1 MEKTLSKKKGT
12 LMKNRSFFK
21 RPLCLLLLGCLALSL
36 CACPGA
42 TDDPPAGGCAHTY
55 ENGYCTLCGAK
66 DPTYTPPVNPNV
78 TYGDGEVI
86 DGAGDSLAADAT
98 VLLPITY
105 DATAAE
111 ELQAPTLFR
120 SWASK
125 MAEGKTF
132 MCQGTATL
140 AESNGKDKVYDGK
153 GATLILESALTIK
166 GVENVTIKNITIV
179 GDVKI
184 ASGTGVIFE
193 NAKILG
199 GITAEKA
206 ASSIVLNGCRVEAAT
221 AITTAATDLSVIN
234 SALAFTACGVLDT
247 GKGTFVENCRIV
259 GTGVAISSSATVD
272 ASFRYNTVT
281 VGEKDKAITI
291 DTGAQNAL
299 VAMNIIRGPQVSVQ
313 VTGARNA
320 VVVSNTLISV
330 EASENRNLYICD
342 NAMGGRVI
350 AKNNNYFLADG
361 NRYKNDGQTH
371 DAVLENNQNVN
382 GNTLTDVDARL
393 EVGADETLLP
403 HVDKTLF
410 VHMERKATVKDP
422 ASSVKQSVS
431 EYVAAQSAEKG
442 IVILSPGVYKTYGPI
457 TFTAEQSN
465 TVLYAYGVYV
475 ERVEEKGKNS
485 IGSLLTCESTDNVT
499 VKGLTVG
506 YEQPSA
512 MQVYVIDKQKSGGTC
527 TLTVLPGAGMINEFG
542 DTNAT
547 YYLNMTAYLHKA
559 DQDYIPIGDIEL
571 GAVSKRSDGTIR
583 ITLENPEDYEV
594 IEIGDALTN
603 RYQSY
608 SRTVYTEKSANVTY
622 LDVTAYGIA
631 GAFCCFEKENR
642 SAVTYYR
649 FADTTRLGELID
661 KATYEKY
668 EAYEAEYGINFEIR
682 SEDGYYYGSV
692 PHVSSID
699 GIQALSCE
707 QGSQVI
713 SCLFENMCDDGSLQ
727 KGQHARLAKII
738 DNGDGTATIIF
749 KGNLSL
755 QRGQTSTPDAFC
767 ATIRKGDRVA
777 IYTAFGQL
785 ICDSIAQS
793 DEKGYDTVISDY
805 NGKKVVRKQVTV
817 LTKDLHPDYQTILA
831 GYQRDANGFLSDDG
845 QATKEK
851 ILVDNFS
858 RGCNGFL
865 FDNVLVQNNRSR
877 GFLIKASD
885 GAIKNCTI
893 RNNAKLAVA
902 VIYEI
907 YWGESSFSENVRIEN
922 NLIDHVGY
930 ALYNNGQYLHYPINI
945 SGLGGGT
952 TDEDYLLYKNIR
964 IVGNKFINRVNE
976 YAVYIQAAKNVLL
989 ENNDFGC
996 FDEENEDYYAKS
1008 VLLNGASGITLNNN
1022 TYSPFIPFEELIDGS
1037 YYKNVT
1043 GTDVMLDGVSIIP
1056 DKEEE

>member
-1 MEKTLSKKKGT
+1 
-12 LMKNRSFFK
+12 MKHRSFFK
-21 RPLCLLLLGCLALSL
+21 RALSLVLLACLALSL
-36 CACPGA
+36 CACPGE
-42 TDDPPAGGCAHTY
+42 TTDPPVGGCEHTY
-55 ENGYCTLCGAK
+55 EGGYCSLCGAK
-66 DPTYTPPVNPNV
+66 DPQYTPPANPNV
-78 TYGDGEVI
+78 TYGDGEMIV
-86 DGAGDSLAADAT
+86 GAGDSIAEDAA
-98 VLLPITY
+98 VLLPIVY
-105 DATAAE
+105 DAAAAE

-125 MAEGKTF
+125 IAEAKTF
-132 MCQGTATL
+132 LCKSTATL
-140 AESNGKDKVYDGK
+140 NESQGKDKVYDGK
-153 GATLILESALTIK
+153 GATLILEGGLTIK
-166 GVENVTIKNITIV
+166 GVENVTFKNVTIIGHV
-179 GDVKI
+179 TI
-184 ASGTGVIFE
+184 SSGTGVIFE

-199 GITAEKA
+199 GIFVEKA
-206 ASSIVLNGCRVEAAT
+206 ASSIVLNGCRVEGVNAV
-221 AITTAATDLSVIN
+221 TTAGTDLSVIN
-234 SALAFTACGVLDT
+234 SCLSFTEWGILDT
-247 GKGTFVENCRIV
+247 GKGTFVENCRLT
-259 GTGVAISSSATVD
+259 GTGIAIFSHPSTD
-272 ASFRYNTVT
+272 ASFRYNTIS

-291 DTGAQNAL
+291 GVGAKNTL
-299 VAMNIIRGPQVSVQ
+299 VAMNVIRGPQTSVE
-313 VTGARNA
+313 VIGARNA
-320 VVVSNTLISV
+320 VVVSNTLITV
-330 EASENRNLYICD
+330 EASENHNLYICD
-342 NAMGGRVI
+342 NAMGGRLI
-350 AKNNNYFLADG
+350 AKNNDYFLADG

-371 DAVLENNQNVN
+371 DAILEGNENIN
-382 GNTLTDVDARL
+382 GNTLMNVDARP
-393 EVGADETLLP
+393 EVGADESLLP
-403 HVDKTLF
+403 HVDKSLF
-410 VHMERKATVKDP
+410 VGMERKTTVKDP
-422 ASSVKQSVS
+422 TSTVKQSVA
-431 EYVAAQSAEKG
+431 EYVADRSAKNK
-442 IVILSPGVYKTYGPI
+442 IVILAPGAYKTYGPI
-457 TFTAEQSN
+457 TFKAAESN

-475 ERVEEKGKNS
+475 ERVEEKNTNS
-485 IGSLLTCESTDNVT
+485 IGSLITCEGTDNVT

-512 MQVYVIDKQKSGGTC
+512 MQVYVVGKQRSGDTC
-527 TLTVLPGAGMINEFG
+527 TLTVLPGAGMLNEFG

-559 DQDYIPIGDIEL
+559 DQNYIPIGDIEL
-571 GAVSKRSDGTIR
+571 EAVSKRADGTMR
-583 ITLENPEDYEV
+583 ITLKNAEDYEV
-594 IEIGDALTN
+594 IEPGDALTN

-608 SRTVYTEKSANVTY
+608 SRTVYTAKSKNVSY
-622 LDVTAYGIA
+622 IDVTAYGIA
-631 GAFCCFEKENR
+631 GAFCCFEQENR
-642 SAVTYYR
+642 SATTYYR

-668 EAYEAEYGINFEIR
+668 QAYESEYEISFEISR
-682 SEDGYYYGSV
+682 DPEGRYYGSV
-692 PHVSSID
+692 PHVGSID

-755 QRGQTSTPDAFC
+755 QRSQTSTPDAFC

-777 IYTAFGQL
+777 IYTALGQL

-793 DEKGYDTVISDY
+793 DEKGYDTVTSNY
-805 NGKKVVRKQVTV
+805 NGKPVVRKQVTV
-817 LTKDLHPDYQTILA
+817 LAKDLHPEYETILA
-831 GYQRDANGFLSDDG
+831 KYQRDSKGFLSDDG

-885 GAIKNCTI
+885 GVIKNCTI

-952 TDEDYLLYKNIR
+952 TDADYLLYKNIE
-964 IVGNKFINRVNE
+964 IIGNKFINRVNE

-989 ENNDFGC
+989 EGNDFGC
-996 FDEENEDYYAKS
+996 FDEENEDHYAKS
-1008 VLLNGASGITLNNN
+1008 VLLNGAADIVLNNN

-1037 YYKNVT
+1037 YYKNVS
-1043 GTDVMLDGVSIIP
+1043 GTDVTLDGVSIIP
-1056 DKEEE
+1056 DKEGE